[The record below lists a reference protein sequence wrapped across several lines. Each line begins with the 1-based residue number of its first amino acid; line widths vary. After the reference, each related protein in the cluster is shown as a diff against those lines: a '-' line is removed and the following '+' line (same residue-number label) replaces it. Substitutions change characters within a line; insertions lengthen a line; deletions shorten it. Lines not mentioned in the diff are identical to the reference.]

1 MGRQLFDHELT
12 LKSTYS
18 FTSSIFFVISGLLT
32 MRKRKKKEKE
42 LIKSQIAEL
51 SPELKNLKEMLEK
64 HRTSDL
70 FRESS
75 TGRSDYE
82 IKRSLQFY
90 SDSHDD
96 LNSFQARAA
105 RELESLSDLL
115 SKIST

>member
-1 MGRQLFDHELT
+1 
-12 LKSTYS
+12 
-18 FTSSIFFVISGLLT
+18 
-32 MRKRKKKEKE
+32 
-42 LIKSQIAEL
+42 
-51 SPELKNLKEMLEK
+51 MLEK

-96 LNSFQARAA
+96 LDSFQARAA

-115 SKIST
+115 SKISTEVESIGKAVDDLRSTATNST